1 MSETP
6 QAGWYPDPNDASQ
19 QRYWDGNAWT
29 EHTAAGAA
37 QAPAAAAASPSFS
50 TSPGMGATGQ
60 APDTWLWQSIVAT
73 VLCCLPLGIAGI
85 VNAAKANSLVG
96 AGDYAGAQVA
106 AAQAKKWTLW
116 SAGVGV
122 AGILLYVVFAV
133 VMVAGAGFSSF

>member
-29 EHTAAGAA
+29 EHTAAATP
-37 QAPAAAAASPSFS
+37 QAPAASSAPSFS
-50 TSPGMGATGQ
+50 TAPGMGSSGQ

-96 AGDYAGAQVA
+96 AGDMAGAQAA

-116 SAGVGV
+116 SVGVGV
-122 AGILLYVVFAV
+122 GGVVLYALFMV
-133 VMVAGAGFSSF
+133 VMVAGSGVSTNF